1 MGLKTFIESSRR
13 LLKLSRKPGIDE
25 FWLSV
30 KICSVGIAIIGLVGF
45 LIKLIGWVLGL

>member
-1 MGLKTFIESSRR
+1 MGLKTFIDSSRR
-13 LLKLSRKPGIDE
+13 LLRLSRKPGLDE

-30 KICSVGIAIIGLVGF
+30 KICSIGIAIIGFVGF